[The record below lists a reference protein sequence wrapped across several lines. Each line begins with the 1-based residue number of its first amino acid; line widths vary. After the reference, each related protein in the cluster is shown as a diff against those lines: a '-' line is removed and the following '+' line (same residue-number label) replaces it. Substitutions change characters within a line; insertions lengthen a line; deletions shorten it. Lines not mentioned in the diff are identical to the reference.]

1 MSTVWTALTISDD
14 MVLIT
19 DLKHITHQRDL
30 VTKITEFQ
38 KIMVKGKD
46 IDPESIDENPLMIGK
61 SAPDENIK
69 EYKRISANQRI
80 ESEF

>member
-1 MSTVWTALTISDD
+1 
-14 MVLIT
+14 
-19 DLKHITHQRDL
+19 
-30 VTKITEFQ
+30 
-38 KIMVKGKD
+38 MVKGKD